1 MGGMVSTGLAAVLG
15 MLAVVQG
22 CDAGREVGRLRG
34 VLLGARE
41 RALGGGNSALLRSSP
56 EVATDA
62 DVGRGPEV
70 MSSVRRGDSRWR
82 GWWSEQGQAFL
93 VSLGQ
98 WVRPYPGKGRGS
110 G

>member
-15 MLAVVQG
+15 TLAVVQG
-22 CDAGREVGRLRG
+22 CDAGRA
-34 VLLGARE
+34 VLLGAGG
-41 RALGGGNSALLRSSP
+41 RAPGGGSSTLLRSSP
-56 EVATDA
+56 EGATEA

-82 GWWSEQGQAFL
+82 GRWSEQGQAFL